1 MNYTKT
7 EWKDLPDTS
16 TPITASN
23 LNNMENGIEWLF
35 ANNNGAPIGTVMM
48 FAGNTAPSGFKI
60 CDGSAISRSTYSSLF
75 NIIGTSFGSGDGS
88 TTFNLPNLKGKIPVG
103 LNSEDTD
110 FEILGKTGGEKEHTL
125 TTDELP
131 AHTHRQLYAN
141 NPTSGSWGRDISGA
155 NYKIISSP
163 SKTFNGIFTDS
174 TGNNQPHNIVQP
186 YLVLNYI
193 IKVS

>member
-35 ANNNGAPIGTVMM
+35 ENNNGAPIGTVMM

-103 LNSEDTD
+103 LDSEDTD
-110 FEILGKTGGEKEHTL
+110 FEILGKTGGEKTHTL
-125 TTDELP
+125 TVNEMPQHSHSIRGYKGSTQWSDGQIWYRAGGVNTDNTP
-131 AHTHRQLYAN
+131 ATTN
-141 NPTSGSWGRDISGA
+141 T
-155 NYKIISSP
+155 
-163 SKTFNGIFTDS
+163 TDS
-174 TGNNQPHNIVQP
+174 GGNQPHNIIQP
-186 YLVLNYI
+186 YITLNYI

>member
-1 MNYTKT
+1 MNYTKI

-35 ANNNGAPIGTVMM
+35 ENNNGAPIGTVMM

-103 LNSEDTD
+103 LDSEDTD
-110 FEILGKTGGEKEHTL
+110 FEILGKTGGEKTHTL
-125 TTDELP
+125 TVNEMPQHSHSFGGYKGSTQWADGQIWYRAGGVNTDNTP
-131 AHTHRQLYAN
+131 ATTN
-141 NPTSGSWGRDISGA
+141 T
-155 NYKIISSP
+155 
-163 SKTFNGIFTDS
+163 TDS
-174 TGNNQPHNIVQP
+174 GGNQPHNIVQP

>member
-1 MNYTKT
+1 MEYTKT
-7 EWKDLPDTS
+7 VWKDLPDTS
-16 TPITASN
+16 TPITADK
-23 LNNMENGIEWLF
+23 LNNIENGVEWLF

-103 LNSEDTD
+103 LDSEDTD

-125 TTDELP
+125 TVNEIP
-131 AHTHRQLYAN
+131 SHNHEMYNSHTGGGSVPSPIEYAVQV
-141 NPTSGSWGRDISGA
+141 SGTKGYARTLMRNIG
-155 NYKIISSP
+155 
-163 SKTFNGIFTDS
+163 G
-174 TGNNQPHNIVQP
+174 NQPHNIVQP
-186 YLVLNYI
+186 YIVLNYI